1 MAPNLSSDD
10 YYQILGV
17 PRGADDGAIRKAYK
31 KLAVKWHPD
40 KNPGD
45 EQATQNFQ
53 KISEAYATLTDEKKR
68 RIYDQYGKDAAN
80 QADQMDESGMPG
92 GGMPFGFRPGGGHS
106 HGHGG
111 MSQEDAARIFAQFFG
126 GGDPFGG
133 GMGGMPGGMGG
144 MPGGIH
150 MDLGGGGRSRSSRGF
165 DGGMDPF
172 QQMFMGGMGGMPMG
186 GGGMGGM
193 PGGFGGGRSRTSFPG
208 AMPQRPREK
217 RYDAIPDGTVVSLK
231 GLVSRPEMNGDR
243 GEVKDFDPSSGRYIV
258 KLEDSEETMKV
269 KPSNLLQH
277 VHVNLH
283 GLESKPEWNGQK
295 ATIIAWDAKNERYN
309 VFVIGVGKAMSLK
322 PTNVIL
328 EQGTVGMITG
338 LQSKPELNGK
348 FGTIK
353 SFSSDSGRYDVQ
365 LSKDKVLRL
374 KLENIH
380 V

>member
-45 EQATQNFQ
+45 EEATRNFQ

-68 RIYDQYGKDAAN
+68 RIYDQYGKDAAD
-80 QADQMDESGMPG
+80 QSDQMDDMPG
-92 GGMPFGFRPGGGHS
+92 GGMPFGFRPGGGH
-106 HGHGG
+106 GHGG
-111 MSQEDAARIFAQFFG
+111 MSEADAQRIFSQFFG

-133 GMGGMPGGMGG
+133 GFGGMGG
-144 MPGGIH
+144 MPGGAHI
-150 MDLGGGGRSRSSRGF
+150 DLGGGQR
-165 DGGMDPF
+165 GGMRGSGMHADPF
-172 QQMFMGGMGGMPMG
+172 ASMFGGMGGMPMG
-186 GGGMGGM
+186 GMGGM
-193 PGGFGGGRSRTSFPG
+193 PAGYGGGRSRTSFPG

-217 RYDAIPDGTVVSLK
+217 RYDAIPEDTIVSLK

-243 GEVKDFDPSSGRYIV
+243 GTVQQYDPRSGRYIV
-258 KLEDSEETMKV
+258 VLEDSEETMKV

-277 VHVNLH
+277 VHVKLH
-283 GLESKPEWNGQK
+283 GLESKPEWNGEK

-309 VFVIGVGKAMSLK
+309 VYVMGVSKAMGLK
-322 PTNVIL
+322 PINVIL
-328 EQGTVGMITG
+328 DNGTVAMITG
-338 LQSKPELNGK
+338 LQSKPELNGT

-353 SFSSDSGRYDVQ
+353 SFNSDSGRYDVQ